1 MLIRT
6 IEDLSDMLVRYNY
19 TANLSRGNWAWEFA
33 RRNPALRDDAYAVLP
48 QLETGT
54 ACHDI
59 RLLKLRER
67 DLAAESWGLLYF
79 PDPGQTALSTDVFW
93 SDQTFPRKI
102 AVHVRERDPDE
113 IDEIFEKGTRL
124 CKIVHLTDAAGRE
137 HFLVKGANC
146 SVQIRCSGKSLLC
159 GEPVKMEFSVS
170 GFDCPDEYI
179 ETLKRAHRVYDPEA
193 TSPTGHNPTADG
205 LAALPKSYGEI
216 APEDDVLGPP
226 LPGDLGTP
234 ILKAQREG
242 RMGLPEQ
249 DAPAPDPM
257 REQLT
262 ALEAELRAREAAL
275 SDAARGSGV
284 FFQVGASAGSKTI
297 GVSGAAAA
305 APSSLRFPD
314 LSAFAPSDG
323 SAFGSSLSEDPNRQ
337 VRKLDFLGTET
348 DPSIYNPH
356 RLESPVSPYQLMA
369 GTIIPAT
376 LLTGVNSDLPG
387 QVIAQVTSPVYD
399 TVTGETV
406 LVPQGAKLIGRYDSV
421 IAFGQSRALLV
432 WSRII
437 MPDGTSIRIDNLA
450 GVDAR
455 GYAGLEDKVDYH
467 SWKLLQGVALSTL
480 LGVGSELASDDEG
493 DIARALRRSAQTGA
507 NEAGQEI
514 VRRNLDVQP
523 SITIRPG
530 WRLGVLVNKDIVL
543 KPYEGGD

>member
-1 MLIRT
+1 MTETASPPAQPLEIRG
-6 IEDLSDMLVRYNY
+6 R
-19 TANLSRGNWAWEFA
+19 
-33 RRNPALRDDAYAVLP
+33 
-48 QLETGT
+48 
-54 ACHDI
+54 
-59 RLLKLRER
+59 
-67 DLAAESWGLLYF
+67 
-79 PDPGQTALSTDVFW
+79 
-93 SDQTFPRKI
+93 PR
-102 AVHVRERDPDE
+102 
-113 IDEIFEKGTRL
+113 
-124 CKIVHLTDAAGRE
+124 
-137 HFLVKGANC
+137 
-146 SVQIRCSGKSLLC
+146 
-159 GEPVKMEFSVS
+159 PVKRFS
-170 GFDCPDEYI
+170 
-179 ETLKRAHRVYDPEA
+179 KRALMVLLGTGSA
-193 TSPTGHNPTADG
+193 IVLGSLAFALQSPKDESVGASRELYNTGHSPTADG
-205 LAALPKSYGEI
+205 LAALPASYSEI
-216 APEDDVLGPP
+216 KPAEDILGPP

-242 RMGLPEQ
+242 RMGLPAE
-249 DAPAPDPM
+249 DVPEADPM
-257 REQLT
+257 REQLA

-275 SDAARGSGV
+275 SDAARG
-284 FFQVGASAGSKTI
+284 
-297 GVSGAAAA
+297 
-305 APSSLRFPD
+305 LRFPD

-356 RLESPVSPYQLMA
+356 RLETPVSPYQLMA

-399 TVTGETV
+399 TVTGESV
-406 LVPQGAKLIGRYDSV
+406 LVPQGARLIGSYDSV

-432 WSRII
+432 WSRIV
-437 MPDGTSIRIDNLA
+437 MPDGTSIRIENLA

-543 KPYEGGD
+543 KPYEGGKQP

>member
-1 MLIRT
+1 MTAPASSPPKPLEIRGRPRPVKRFSKRALIMLLGTGSAIV
-6 IEDLSDMLVRYNY
+6 LGSL
-19 TANLSRGNWAWEFA
+19 AFA
-33 RRNPALRDDAYAVLP
+33 LQGPEDDAGGPA
-48 QLETGT
+48 
-54 ACHDI
+54 
-59 RLLKLRER
+59 RE
-67 DLAAESWGLLYF
+67 LY
-79 PDPGQTALSTDVFW
+79 
-93 SDQTFPRKI
+93 
-102 AVHVRERDPDE
+102 
-113 IDEIFEKGTRL
+113 
-124 CKIVHLTDAAGRE
+124 
-137 HFLVKGANC
+137 N
-146 SVQIRCSGKSLLC
+146 
-159 GEPVKMEFSVS
+159 
-170 GFDCPDEYI
+170 
-179 ETLKRAHRVYDPEA
+179 
-193 TSPTGHNPTADG
+193 TGHNPEADG
-205 LAALPKSYGEI
+205 LAALPKSYGELP
-216 APEDDVLGPP
+216 PEEDILGPP

-242 RMGLPEQ
+242 RMVLPAE
-249 DAPAPDPM
+249 DAPEADPM
-257 REQLT
+257 REQLA

-284 FFQVGASAGSKTI
+284 FFQVGSSSESKSVGGDVANPSAASIS
-297 GVSGAAAA
+297 
-305 APSSLRFPD
+305 FPD

-337 VRKLDFLGTET
+337 VRKLDFLSAEP

-356 RLESPVSPYQLMA
+356 RLETPVSPYQLMA

-406 LVPQGAKLIGRYDSV
+406 LVPQGARLIGRYDSV

-432 WSRII
+432 WSRIV
-437 MPDGTSIRIDNLA
+437 MPDGSSIRIENLA

-455 GYAGLEDKVDYH
+455 GFAGLEDKVDYH

-480 LGVGSELASDDEG
+480 LGVGSELGRDDEG

-543 KPYEGGD
+543 KPYEGGGQP

>member
-1 MLIRT
+1 MVLLGTGSAIVLGSLAFALQSPKDESVGASR
-6 IEDLSDMLVRYNY
+6 ELYN
-19 TANLSRGNWAWEFA
+19 
-33 RRNPALRDDAYAVLP
+33 
-48 QLETGT
+48 
-54 ACHDI
+54 
-59 RLLKLRER
+59 
-67 DLAAESWGLLYF
+67 
-79 PDPGQTALSTDVFW
+79 
-93 SDQTFPRKI
+93 
-102 AVHVRERDPDE
+102 
-113 IDEIFEKGTRL
+113 
-124 CKIVHLTDAAGRE
+124 
-137 HFLVKGANC
+137 
-146 SVQIRCSGKSLLC
+146 
-159 GEPVKMEFSVS
+159 
-170 GFDCPDEYI
+170 
-179 ETLKRAHRVYDPEA
+179 
-193 TSPTGHNPTADG
+193 TGHSPTADG
-205 LAALPKSYGEI
+205 LAALPASYSEI
-216 APEDDVLGPP
+216 KPAEDILGPP

-242 RMGLPEQ
+242 RMGLPAE
-249 DAPAPDPM
+249 DVPEADPM
-257 REQLT
+257 REQLA

-284 FFQVGASAGSKTI
+284 FFRVGAGMGAKSIGGSAASPSATS
-297 GVSGAAAA
+297 VS
-305 APSSLRFPD
+305 FPD

-356 RLESPVSPYQLMA
+356 RLETPVSPYQLMA

-399 TVTGETV
+399 TVTGESV
-406 LVPQGAKLIGRYDSV
+406 LVPQGARLIGSYDSV

-432 WSRII
+432 WSRIV
-437 MPDGTSIRIDNLA
+437 MPDGTSIRIENLA

-543 KPYEGGD
+543 KPYEGGKQP

>member
-1 MLIRT
+1 MTETASPPAQPLEIRGRPRPVKRFSKRT
-6 IEDLSDMLVRYNY
+6 LMVLLGTGSAIVLGSL
-19 TANLSRGNWAWEFA
+19 AFA
-33 RRNPALRDDAYAVLP
+33 LQGPKDDAGSP
-48 QLETGT
+48 T
-54 ACHDI
+54 
-59 RLLKLRER
+59 RE
-67 DLAAESWGLLYF
+67 LY
-79 PDPGQTALSTDVFW
+79 
-93 SDQTFPRKI
+93 
-102 AVHVRERDPDE
+102 
-113 IDEIFEKGTRL
+113 
-124 CKIVHLTDAAGRE
+124 
-137 HFLVKGANC
+137 N
-146 SVQIRCSGKSLLC
+146 
-159 GEPVKMEFSVS
+159 
-170 GFDCPDEYI
+170 
-179 ETLKRAHRVYDPEA
+179 
-193 TSPTGHNPTADG
+193 TGHNPEADG
-205 LAALPKSYGEI
+205 LAALPKSYGELPLDKDI
-216 APEDDVLGPP
+216 LGPP

-242 RMGLPEQ
+242 RMGLPEEA
-249 DAPAPDPM
+249 APDSDPM
-257 REQLT
+257 REQL
-262 ALEAELRAREAAL
+262 AVLEAELRAREAAL

-284 FFQVGASAGSKTI
+284 FFQVGASAGSKI
-297 GVSGAAAA
+297 IAGSGAAAV
-305 APSSLRFPD
+305 PSSVSFPD

-337 VRKLDFLGTET
+337 VRKLAFLGTEP
-348 DPSIYNPH
+348 DPSIYNLH
-356 RLESPVSPYQLMA
+356 RLETPVSPYQLMA

-399 TVTGETV
+399 TVTGEIE
-406 LVPQGAKLIGRYDSV
+406 LVPQGARLIGSYDSV

-432 WSRII
+432 WSRIV

-493 DIARALRRSAQTGA
+493 DIARAVRRSAQTGA

-543 KPYEGGD
+543 KPYEGGMLP

>member
-1 MLIRT
+1 MTEAVSPPAQPLEIRG
-6 IEDLSDMLVRYNY
+6 R
-19 TANLSRGNWAWEFA
+19 
-33 RRNPALRDDAYAVLP
+33 
-48 QLETGT
+48 
-54 ACHDI
+54 
-59 RLLKLRER
+59 
-67 DLAAESWGLLYF
+67 
-79 PDPGQTALSTDVFW
+79 
-93 SDQTFPRKI
+93 PR
-102 AVHVRERDPDE
+102 
-113 IDEIFEKGTRL
+113 
-124 CKIVHLTDAAGRE
+124 
-137 HFLVKGANC
+137 
-146 SVQIRCSGKSLLC
+146 
-159 GEPVKMEFSVS
+159 PVKRFS
-170 GFDCPDEYI
+170 
-179 ETLKRAHRVYDPEA
+179 KRALMILLGTGSAIVLGSLAFALQGPKEGTDGPARELYN
-193 TSPTGHNPTADG
+193 TGHNPEADG
-205 LAALPKSYGEI
+205 LATLPKSYGEI
-216 APEDDVLGPP
+216 APEDDILGPP

-249 DAPAPDPM
+249 DAPQSDPM
-257 REQLT
+257 HEQL
-262 ALEAELRAREAAL
+262 AELEVELRAREAAL
-275 SDAARGSGV
+275 SDAARGCGV
-284 FFQVGASAGSKTI
+284 FFQVG
-297 GVSGAAAA
+297 SGAGAKSIGSSVAALS
-305 APSSLRFPD
+305 APSLNFPD

-337 VRKLDFLGTET
+337 VRKLDFLGAEP

-356 RLESPVSPYQLMA
+356 RLETPVSPYQLMA

-387 QVIAQVTSPVYD
+387 QIIAQVTSPVYD

-406 LVPQGAKLIGRYDSV
+406 LVPQGARLIGRYDSV

-432 WSRII
+432 WSRIV
-437 MPDGTSIRIDNLA
+437 MPDGSSIRIDNLA

-530 WRLGVLVNKDIVL
+530 WRFGILVNKDIVL
-543 KPYEGGD
+543 KPYEGGDQP

>member
-1 MLIRT
+1 MTEAASPAPQPLEIRGKPRPVRRFSKRA
-6 IEDLSDMLVRYNY
+6 LMVLVG
-19 TANLSRGNWAWEFA
+19 TGSAIVLGSLAFA
-33 RRNPALRDDAYAVLP
+33 LQGPKDDDAGPA
-48 QLETGT
+48 
-54 ACHDI
+54 
-59 RLLKLRER
+59 RE
-67 DLAAESWGLLYF
+67 LY
-79 PDPGQTALSTDVFW
+79 
-93 SDQTFPRKI
+93 
-102 AVHVRERDPDE
+102 
-113 IDEIFEKGTRL
+113 
-124 CKIVHLTDAAGRE
+124 
-137 HFLVKGANC
+137 N
-146 SVQIRCSGKSLLC
+146 
-159 GEPVKMEFSVS
+159 
-170 GFDCPDEYI
+170 
-179 ETLKRAHRVYDPEA
+179 
-193 TSPTGHNPTADG
+193 TGHNPEADG
-205 LAALPKSYGEI
+205 LSALPKSYGEL
-216 APEDDVLGPP
+216 PPKEDVLGPP

-242 RMGLPEQ
+242 RMGLPEEV
-249 DAPAPDPM
+249 APEMDPM
-257 REQLT
+257 REQMA

-275 SDAARGSGV
+275 TDAARGSGV
-284 FFQVGASAGSKTI
+284 FFQVGSGAGSKNAI
-297 GVSGAAAA
+297 GSVASPVPG
-305 APSSLRFPD
+305 SLSFPD
-314 LSAFAPSDG
+314 LSAFAPSLEG
-323 SAFGSSLSEDPNRQ
+323 AFGSSLSEDPNRQ
-337 VRKLDFLGTET
+337 VRKLDFLGEEP

-356 RLESPVSPYQLMA
+356 RLETPVSPYQLMA

-406 LVPQGAKLIGRYDSV
+406 LVPQGARLIGRYDSV

-432 WSRII
+432 WSRIV
-437 MPDGTSIRIDNLA
+437 MPDGSSIRIDNLA

-480 LGVGSELASDDEG
+480 LGVGAELGSDDEG

-543 KPYEGGD
+543 KPYEGTR

>member
-1 MLIRT
+1 MT
-6 IEDLSDMLVRYNY
+6 
-19 TANLSRGNWAWEFA
+19 
-33 RRNPALRDDAYAVLP
+33 
-48 QLETGT
+48 
-54 ACHDI
+54 
-59 RLLKLRER
+59 
-67 DLAAESWGLLYF
+67 
-79 PDPGQTALSTDVFW
+79 
-93 SDQTFPRKI
+93 
-102 AVHVRERDPDE
+102 
-113 IDEIFEKGTRL
+113 
-124 CKIVHLTDAAGRE
+124 
-137 HFLVKGANC
+137 
-146 SVQIRCSGKSLLC
+146 
-159 GEPVKMEFSVS
+159 
-170 GFDCPDEYI
+170 
-179 ETLKRAHRVYDPEA
+179 EA
-193 TSPTGHNPTADG
+193 TSPPPKPLEIRGRPRPVKRFSKRALMVLLGTGSAIVLGSLAFALQSPKDDAGGPARELYNTGHNPEADG
-205 LAALPKSYGEI
+205 LSELPKSYGEL
-216 APEDDVLGPP
+216 PREDILGPP

-242 RMGLPEQ
+242 RMGLSEE
-249 DAPAPDPM
+249 DAPEADPM
-257 REQLT
+257 REHLA
-262 ALEAELRAREAAL
+262 ALEAELREREAAL

-284 FFQVGASAGSKTI
+284 FFQVGASAGSNNGI
-297 GVSGAAAA
+297 GSVAPA
-305 APSSLRFPD
+305 APASLSFPD

-337 VRKLDFLGTET
+337 VRKLDFLGADP

-356 RLESPVSPYQLMA
+356 RLETPVSPYQLMA

-399 TVTGETV
+399 TVTGEIV
-406 LVPQGAKLIGRYDSV
+406 LVPQGARLIGRYDSV

-432 WSRII
+432 WSRIM

-455 GYAGLEDKVDYH
+455 GYAGLADKVDYH

-514 VRRNLDVQP
+514 VRRNLEVQP

-543 KPYEGGD
+543 KPYEGGIQP

>member
-1 MLIRT
+1 M
-6 IEDLSDMLVRYNY
+6 
-19 TANLSRGNWAWEFA
+19 TASAST
-33 RRNPALRDDAYAVLP
+33 P
-48 QLETGT
+48 QTPLEIHG
-54 ACHDI
+54 A
-59 RLLKLRER
+59 
-67 DLAAESWGLLYF
+67 
-79 PDPGQTALSTDVFW
+79 
-93 SDQTFPRKI
+93 PR
-102 AVHVRERDPDE
+102 
-113 IDEIFEKGTRL
+113 
-124 CKIVHLTDAAGRE
+124 
-137 HFLVKGANC
+137 
-146 SVQIRCSGKSLLC
+146 
-159 GEPVKMEFSVS
+159 PVKRFS
-170 GFDCPDEYI
+170 
-179 ETLKRAHRVYDPEA
+179 KRALMVLLGTGSAIVLGSLVFALKGPKE
-193 TSPTGHNPTADG
+193 SPARASRELYNTGHNPPTEG
-205 LAALPKSYGEI
+205 FAALPASYGDLR
-216 APEDDVLGPP
+216 PEDDILGPP
-226 LPGDLGTP
+226 LPGDLGAP

-242 RMGLPEQ
+242 RMRLPEK
-249 DAPAPDPM
+249 DAPEVDPM
-257 REQLT
+257 REQMA
-262 ALEAELRAREAAL
+262 ALEAELHAREAAL

-284 FFQVGASAGSKTI
+284 FFQVG
-297 GVSGAAAA
+297 SGAGTKIAGGGGTNPSAA
-305 APSSLRFPD
+305 SISFPD
-314 LSAFAPSDG
+314 LSALAPHENG
-323 SAFGSSLSEDPNRQ
+323 AFGSSLNEDPNRQ

-356 RLESPVSPYQLMA
+356 RLETPVSPYQLMA

-406 LVPQGAKLIGRYDSV
+406 LVPQGARLIGRYDSV

-432 WSRII
+432 WSRIV

-493 DIARALRRSAQTGA
+493 DITRALRRSAQTGA

-530 WRLGVLVNKDIVL
+530 WRLGVLVGKDIVL
-543 KPYEGGD
+543 KPYEGGDQP

>member
-1 MLIRT
+1 MTEAASPAPRPLEIRGKPRPVKRFSKRALMVLLGT
-6 IEDLSDMLVRYNY
+6 GSAIVLGSL
-19 TANLSRGNWAWEFA
+19 AFA
-33 RRNPALRDDAYAVLP
+33 LQGPKDDAGGPA
-48 QLETGT
+48 
-54 ACHDI
+54 
-59 RLLKLRER
+59 RE
-67 DLAAESWGLLYF
+67 LY
-79 PDPGQTALSTDVFW
+79 
-93 SDQTFPRKI
+93 
-102 AVHVRERDPDE
+102 
-113 IDEIFEKGTRL
+113 
-124 CKIVHLTDAAGRE
+124 
-137 HFLVKGANC
+137 N
-146 SVQIRCSGKSLLC
+146 
-159 GEPVKMEFSVS
+159 
-170 GFDCPDEYI
+170 
-179 ETLKRAHRVYDPEA
+179 
-193 TSPTGHNPTADG
+193 TGHNPEADG
-205 LAALPKSYGEI
+205 LAALPRSYGDLPLE
-216 APEDDVLGPP
+216 EDILGPP

-242 RMGLPEQ
+242 RMGRPEEV
-249 DAPAPDPM
+249 APEVDPM
-257 REQLT
+257 REQLA

-284 FFQVGASAGSKTI
+284 FFQVGASAGSKTFI
-297 GVSGAAAA
+297 GNVASPASG
-305 APSSLRFPD
+305 SVNFPD
-314 LSAFAPSDG
+314 LSAFAPSREG
-323 SAFGSSLSEDPNRQ
+323 AFGSSLSEDPNRQ
-337 VRKLDFLGTET
+337 VRKLDFLGEEP

-356 RLESPVSPYQLMA
+356 RLETPVSPYQLMA

-406 LVPQGAKLIGRYDSV
+406 LVPQGARLIGRYDSV
-421 IAFGQSRALLV
+421 IEFGQSRALLV
-432 WSRII
+432 WSRIV
-437 MPDGTSIRIDNLA
+437 MPDGSSIRIDNLA

-467 SWKLLQGVALSTL
+467 SWKLFQGVALSSL

-543 KPYEGGD
+543 KPYEGGHQP

>member
-1 MLIRT
+1 MTETASPPAQPLEIRG
-6 IEDLSDMLVRYNY
+6 R
-19 TANLSRGNWAWEFA
+19 
-33 RRNPALRDDAYAVLP
+33 
-48 QLETGT
+48 
-54 ACHDI
+54 
-59 RLLKLRER
+59 
-67 DLAAESWGLLYF
+67 
-79 PDPGQTALSTDVFW
+79 
-93 SDQTFPRKI
+93 PR
-102 AVHVRERDPDE
+102 
-113 IDEIFEKGTRL
+113 
-124 CKIVHLTDAAGRE
+124 
-137 HFLVKGANC
+137 
-146 SVQIRCSGKSLLC
+146 
-159 GEPVKMEFSVS
+159 PVKRFS
-170 GFDCPDEYI
+170 
-179 ETLKRAHRVYDPEA
+179 KRALMILLGTGSAIVLGSLA
-193 TSPTGHNPTADG
+193 FALQSPKDGTDGPARELYNTGHNPEADG
-205 LAALPKSYGEI
+205 LATLPKSYGEI
-216 APEDDVLGPP
+216 APEGDILGPP

-249 DAPAPDPM
+249 DAPQSDPM
-257 REQLT
+257 HEQL
-262 ALEAELRAREAAL
+262 AELEAELRAREAAL

-284 FFQVGASAGSKTI
+284 FFQVG
-297 GVSGAAAA
+297 SGAGAKSIGSSVAALS
-305 APSSLRFPD
+305 APSLNFPD

-337 VRKLDFLGTET
+337 VRKLDFLGAEP

-356 RLESPVSPYQLMA
+356 RLETPVSPYQLMA

-399 TVTGETV
+399 TVTGEIV
-406 LVPQGAKLIGRYDSV
+406 LVPQGARLIGRYDSV

-450 GVDAR
+450 GADAR

-523 SITIRPG
+523 TITIRPG

-543 KPYEGGD
+543 KPYEGGIQP

>member
-1 MLIRT
+1 MTETASPPAQPLEIRG
-6 IEDLSDMLVRYNY
+6 R
-19 TANLSRGNWAWEFA
+19 
-33 RRNPALRDDAYAVLP
+33 
-48 QLETGT
+48 
-54 ACHDI
+54 
-59 RLLKLRER
+59 
-67 DLAAESWGLLYF
+67 
-79 PDPGQTALSTDVFW
+79 
-93 SDQTFPRKI
+93 PR
-102 AVHVRERDPDE
+102 
-113 IDEIFEKGTRL
+113 
-124 CKIVHLTDAAGRE
+124 
-137 HFLVKGANC
+137 
-146 SVQIRCSGKSLLC
+146 
-159 GEPVKMEFSVS
+159 PVKRFS
-170 GFDCPDEYI
+170 
-179 ETLKRAHRVYDPEA
+179 KRALMVLLGTGSAIVLGSLALALQGPKSGADGPARELYN
-193 TSPTGHNPTADG
+193 TGHNPTADG
-205 LAALPKSYGEI
+205 LAALPASYGELP
-216 APEDDVLGPP
+216 PEEDILGPP

-242 RMGLPEQ
+242 RMALPEL
-249 DAPAPDPM
+249 DAPESDPM
-257 REQLT
+257 REQLA

-275 SDAARGSGV
+275 TDAARGSGV
-284 FFQVGASAGSKTI
+284 FFQVGSSVGAKPIGIQATGASA
-297 GVSGAAAA
+297 
-305 APSSLRFPD
+305 PSLNFSD

-323 SAFGSSLSEDPNRQ
+323 SAFGSSLNEDPNRQ

-356 RLESPVSPYQLMA
+356 RLETPVSPYQLMA

-406 LVPQGAKLIGRYDSV
+406 LVPQGARLIGRYDSV

-432 WSRII
+432 WSRIV

-493 DIARALRRSAQTGA
+493 DITRALRRSAQTGA

-543 KPYEGGD
+543 KPYQGGNQP

>member
-1 MLIRT
+1 MTEAASPAPQPLEIRGRPRPVKRFSKRA
-6 IEDLSDMLVRYNY
+6 LMVLVGIGS
-19 TANLSRGNWAWEFA
+19 AIVLGSLAFA
-33 RRNPALRDDAYAVLP
+33 LQGPKDDAGGPA
-48 QLETGT
+48 
-54 ACHDI
+54 
-59 RLLKLRER
+59 RE
-67 DLAAESWGLLYF
+67 LY
-79 PDPGQTALSTDVFW
+79 
-93 SDQTFPRKI
+93 
-102 AVHVRERDPDE
+102 
-113 IDEIFEKGTRL
+113 
-124 CKIVHLTDAAGRE
+124 
-137 HFLVKGANC
+137 N
-146 SVQIRCSGKSLLC
+146 
-159 GEPVKMEFSVS
+159 
-170 GFDCPDEYI
+170 
-179 ETLKRAHRVYDPEA
+179 
-193 TSPTGHNPTADG
+193 TGHTPEADG
-205 LAALPKSYGEI
+205 LVALPKSYSELP
-216 APEDDVLGPP
+216 AKEDVLGPP

-242 RMGLPEQ
+242 RMGLPEEG
-249 DAPAPDPM
+249 APEADPM
-257 REQLT
+257 REQLA
-262 ALEAELRAREAAL
+262 ALEAELKAREAAL
-275 SDAARGSGV
+275 TDAARGSGV
-284 FFQVGASAGSKTI
+284 FFQVGASAGAKTI
-297 GVSGAAAA
+297 GGSGSAA
-305 APSSLRFPD
+305 APSSMSFPD
-314 LSAFAPSDG
+314 LSAFAPSDS
-323 SAFGSSLSEDPNRQ
+323 SAFGSSLAEDPNRQ
-337 VRKLDFLGTET
+337 ARKLDFLGTET
-348 DPSIYNPH
+348 DASIYNPH
-356 RLESPVSPYQLMA
+356 RLETPVSPYQLMA

-406 LVPQGAKLIGRYDSV
+406 LVPQGARLIGRYDSV

-432 WSRII
+432 WSRIV

-543 KPYEGGD
+543 KPYKGGIQP